1 MVLTVLLRCPMQSM
15 SDVCPWKIE
24 TSLMKKK
31 QNYDIFHVRLI
42 MNNLHIINSPT
53 SLQSVIKSMA
63 K

>member
-24 TSLMKKK
+24 TSLMKK
-31 QNYDIFHVRLI
+31 QDYDIFHVRLI